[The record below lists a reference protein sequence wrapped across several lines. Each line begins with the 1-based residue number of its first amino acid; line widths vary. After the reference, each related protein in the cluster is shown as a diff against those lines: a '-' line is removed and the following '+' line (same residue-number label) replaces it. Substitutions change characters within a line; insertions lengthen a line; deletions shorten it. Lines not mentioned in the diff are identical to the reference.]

1 MAPKKKKANSSWPD
15 LAFMLKTDLRAHA
28 HSFYIEA
35 SQLMQAVENVGGIPQ
50 VIVDGLRSA
59 ISLAEKVRDAGE
71 QTPDQIAKELKQI
84 KSILM
89 DHDKRQ
95 TSGIQVVQ
103 AAMSGRA
110 ATSTSQPIP
119 WHAAQSYRDAV
130 LSSHLTGMAMESSW
144 VSGWV
149 RKVPTAVSPVPS
161 NPRSAASSATP
172 VFVPQEELEITIRN
186 TNRAVVDP
194 LRRSP
199 AKLIERAN
207 RALRESS
214 DPKISHRTFSA
225 GRVLPSG
232 DILLQT
238 DLLEDVVQ
246 LSRKTNW
253 CTAFGDEAKLR

>member
-15 LAFMLKTDLRAHA
+15 LAFILKMDLRAHA
-28 HSFYIEA
+28 HSFYTEA

-50 VIVDGLRSA
+50 VIVDGLHSA

-71 QTPDQIAKELKQI
+71 QTPDQIVKELKQI

-119 WHAAQSYRDAV
+119 RHAAQSYRDAV
-130 LSSHLTGMAMESSW
+130 LSSHLTGTATESSW
-144 VSGWV
+144 VLGWV
-149 RKVPTAVSPVPS
+149 QKVPTAVSPVPS
-161 NPRSAASSATP
+161 NPRSAASLAAP
-172 VFVPQEELEITIRN
+172 VFVPREELEITIRN

-194 LRRSP
+194 LRRSL

-207 RALRESS
+207 RVLRESS
-214 DPKISHRTFSA
+214 DPKISH
-225 GRVLPSG
+225 
-232 DILLQT
+232 
-238 DLLEDVVQ
+238 
-246 LSRKTNW
+246 
-253 CTAFGDEAKLR
+253 